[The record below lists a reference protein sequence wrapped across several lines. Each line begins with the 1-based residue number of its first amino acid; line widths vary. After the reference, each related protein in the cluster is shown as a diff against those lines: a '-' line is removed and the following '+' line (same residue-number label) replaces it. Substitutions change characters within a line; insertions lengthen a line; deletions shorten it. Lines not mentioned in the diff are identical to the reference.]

1 MCEGESNCE
10 SLHSNNIEVENF
22 NKDTFA
28 NKKRT
33 HKPSTKL
40 NYILSLQIIPHL
52 QMPHD
57 LTTFTTQKKTC
68 TQHL

>member
-33 HKPSTKL
+33 HKP
-40 NYILSLQIIPHL
+40 LQIIPHL